1 MSRLGKSAFQQLI
14 KEDIEWL
21 KNATPEDN
29 SLEKMHIL
37 EILDEI
43 PDILYGNHS
52 FIDQNK

>member
-1 MSRLGKSAFQQLI
+1 MSRLGKSAFQHLI

-21 KNATPEDN
+21 KNATPDDN
-29 SLEKMHIL
+29 SLEKRHIL

-52 FIDQNK
+52 FIDNK